1 MNMKNLLIIF
11 CCFFFQY
18 SVAQTTCSGK
28 ITDSVSKQPIGG
40 ASIFLSNTSIAAIS
54 NDNGEFV
61 LAHVPQGKFE
71 LIASSLNHETY
82 ITTIQSG
89 RINALHIQMKP
100 ASHTLQEVIVESYD
114 PAGWSKWGD
123 YFRNNFIGALSI
135 SKECRLLNPEVVH
148 FKLNTK
154 TNTVRAFAHEKL
166 LFENRALGYKI
177 NYLLLKFEFDIDNNS
192 FKYIGYPLFEN
203 LLPSNDEEQKKW
215 DLARATVYH
224 GSLMHF
230 MRSLNSNQLV
240 ENGFE
245 VRAMKWVD
253 DNERDRV
260 KKIIK
265 RMNEA
270 AKTLLNKDSA
280 EYYNKVNKLS
290 STTDTVILSKLIAR
304 DTIVFP
310 IDESVAQAAVFFE
323 FDDYLQITY
332 LHKKE
337 PAAYTRLILKRPDR
351 DFISSYLTL
360 PNKKGVSVFR
370 NGNYFYGENIFTGG
384 FWAWSEKLVTMLPSD
399 YWPQDINN

>member
-1 MNMKNLLIIF
+1 
-11 CCFFFQY
+11 
-18 SVAQTTCSGK
+18 
-28 ITDSVSKQPIGG
+28 
-40 ASIFLSNTSIAAIS
+40 
-54 NDNGEFV
+54 
-61 LAHVPQGKFE
+61 
-71 LIASSLNHETY
+71 
-82 ITTIQSG
+82 
-89 RINALHIQMKP
+89 
-100 ASHTLQEVIVESYD
+100 
-114 PAGWSKWGD
+114 
-123 YFRNNFIGALSI
+123 
-135 SKECRLLNPEVVH
+135 
-148 FKLNTK
+148 
-154 TNTVRAFAHEKL
+154 
-166 LFENRALGYKI
+166 
-177 NYLLLKFEFDIDNNS
+177 
-192 FKYIGYPLFEN
+192 
-203 LLPSNDEEQKKW
+203 
-215 DLARATVYH
+215 
-224 GSLMHF
+224 

-260 KKIIK
+260 KKIIR

-310 IDESVAQAAVFFE
+310 IDESVAQAAVFLE